1 MEEER
6 HFIRGWGY
14 SSDEETRDP
23 GFQVVICTIPKDLN
37 LKFDQALLSLKA
49 AGFDIDRSD
58 ILETLISG
66 FVHQVDT
73 VKQPADAETGL
84 GLESILAAAGEGS
97 VVEIAEVSVLKNQRL
112 SAMSSVEKAGEDNQN
127 FSIPLANSQ
136 DLKDYFSQFDSR
148 FSEIESLLNRLVD
161 RNDRQDTPLEQE
173 PDPDK
178 KKANETNES
187 ISQLKANYESV
198 IEQMMQFVPESE
210 DRQII
215 ENFLQAMKD

>member
-1 MEEER
+1 MEEGR

-23 GFQVVICTIPKDLN
+23 GFQVGRYTISKDLN
-37 LKFDQALLSLKA
+37 LKFDHAVLSLKA

-66 FVHQVDT
+66 FVHQVDIMEPSADPERGLD
-73 VKQPADAETGL
+73 VK
-84 GLESILAAAGEGS
+84 SILAAAGEGS
-97 VVEIAEVSVLKNQRL
+97 VVKIAELSVLKGQLL
-112 SAMSSVEKAGEDNQN
+112 SAISSVEKAGVNDPKL
-127 FSIPLANSQ
+127 SISLTNRQ
-136 DLKDYFSQFDSR
+136 DLKDYFSQIDSR
-148 FSEIESLLNRLVD
+148 FYEIESLLNTLID
-161 RNDRQDTPLEQE
+161 RNYRQDTPLEQE
-173 PDPDK
+173 PDN
-178 KKANETNES
+178 KKANVSNES

>member
-1 MEEER
+1 MEEGR

-23 GFQVVICTIPKDLN
+23 GFQVGSYAIPKDLS
-37 LKFDQALLSLKA
+37 LKFDHAVLSLKA

-58 ILETLISG
+58 ILETLISL
-66 FVHQVDT
+66 FVHQVDI
-73 VKQPADAETGL
+73 VEQSADPERGL
-84 GLESILAAAGEGS
+84 DLESVLAAAGEGS
-97 VVEIAEVSVLKNQRL
+97 VVEMAEVSVLKDQRL
-112 SAMSSVEKAGEDNQN
+112 SAMSSVEQAGKNDPK
-127 FSIPLANSQ
+127 FSTSLANRQ
-136 DLKDYFSQFDSR
+136 DLKDYFSLIDSR
-148 FSEIESLLNRLVD
+148 FSEIEFLLNTLVD
-161 RNDRQDTPLEQE
+161 RDDRQDTPLKQE
-173 PDPDK
+173 PDK
-178 KKANETNES
+178 KKANESNES

>member
-1 MEEER
+1 MEEGR

-23 GFQVVICTIPKDLN
+23 GFQVGSYTIPKDLN
-37 LKFDQALLSLKA
+37 LKFDHAVLSLKA

-66 FVHQVDT
+66 FVHQVDIMEPSADPERGLD
-73 VKQPADAETGL
+73 VK
-84 GLESILAAAGEGS
+84 SILAAAGEGS
-97 VVEIAEVSVLKNQRL
+97 VVKVAEVSVLKDQRL
-112 SAMSSVEKAGEDNQN
+112 SAISSVEKAGENDPKC
-127 FSIPLANSQ
+127 SISLANRQ
-136 DLKDYFSQFDSR
+136 DLKDYFSQIDSR
-148 FSEIESLLNRLVD
+148 FYEIESLLNTLID
-161 RNDRQDTPLEQE
+161 RNYRQDTPLEQE
-173 PDPDK
+173 PDN
-178 KKANETNES
+178 KKANVSNES

>member
-1 MEEER
+1 MEDGR
-6 HFIRGWGY
+6 YFIRGWGY

-23 GFQVVICTIPKDLN
+23 GFQVGSYAIPKDLS
-37 LKFDQALLSLKA
+37 LKFDHAVLSLKA

-58 ILETLISG
+58 ILETLISL
-66 FVHQVDT
+66 FVHQVDI
-73 VKQPADAETGL
+73 VEQSADPERGL
-84 GLESILAAAGEGS
+84 DLESVLAAAGEGS
-97 VVEIAEVSVLKNQRL
+97 VVEIAEVSVLKGQRL

-148 FSEIESLLNRLVD
+148 FSEIESLLNTLID
-161 RNDRQDTPLEQE
+161 RNDRQDTPPEQE
-173 PDPDK
+173 PDK
-178 KKANETNES
+178 KMANESKES
-187 ISQLKANYESV
+187 IPQLKANYESV

>member
-1 MEEER
+1 MEERR

-23 GFQVVICTIPKDLN
+23 GFQVGSCTIPQDLS

-58 ILETLISG
+58 VVEALISR
-66 FVHQVDT
+66 FVHQVDI
-73 VKQPADAETGL
+73 VEQPADAETGL
-84 GLESILAAAGEGS
+84 DLESILAAAGEGS
-97 VVEIAEVSVLKNQRL
+97 VVEIAEVSVLKDQRL
-112 SAMSSVEKAGEDNQN
+112 SAITSVEKAGENNQN
-127 FSIPLANSQ
+127 FSIPIANRQ
-136 DLKDYFSQFDSR
+136 DLTDYFAQIDSR
-148 FSEIESLLNRLVD
+148 FSEIESLLNTLID
-161 RNDRQDTPLEQE
+161 RNDRQDTPTEQE
-173 PDPDK
+173 PDK
-178 KKANETNES
+178 KMANKSKES
-187 ISQLKANYESV
+187 IPQLKANYESV

>member
-1 MEEER
+1 MEEGR

-23 GFQVVICTIPKDLN
+23 GFQVGSYTISKDLN
-37 LKFDQALLSLKA
+37 LKFDHAVLSLKA

-58 ILETLISG
+58 IMETLISG
-66 FVHQVDT
+66 FVHQLDIME
-73 VKQPADAETGL
+73 QSADPERGL
-84 GLESILAAAGEGS
+84 DVESILAAAGEGS
-97 VVEIAEVSVLKNQRL
+97 VVKVAEVSVLKDQRL
-112 SAMSSVEKAGEDNQN
+112 SAISSVEKAGENDPKC
-127 FSIPLANSQ
+127 SISLANRQ
-136 DLKDYFSQFDSR
+136 DLKDYFSQIDSR
-148 FSEIESLLNRLVD
+148 FYEIESLLNTLID
-161 RNDRQDTPLEQE
+161 RNYRQDTPLEQE
-173 PDPDK
+173 PDN
-178 KKANETNES
+178 KKANVSNES

>member
-1 MEEER
+1 MEEGR

-23 GFQVVICTIPKDLN
+23 GFEVGSYTISKDLN
-37 LKFDQALLSLKA
+37 LKFDHAVLSLKA

-58 ILETLISG
+58 IMETLISG
-66 FVHQVDT
+66 FVHQVDIMEPSADPERGLD
-73 VKQPADAETGL
+73 VK
-84 GLESILAAAGEGS
+84 SILAAAGEGS
-97 VVEIAEVSVLKNQRL
+97 VVKIAELSVLKGQLL
-112 SAMSSVEKAGEDNQN
+112 SAISSVEKAGVNDPKL
-127 FSIPLANSQ
+127 SISLTNRQ
-136 DLKDYFSQFDSR
+136 DLKDYFSQIDSR
-148 FSEIESLLNRLVD
+148 FYEIESLLNTLID
-161 RNDRQDTPLEQE
+161 RNYRQDTPLEQE
-173 PDPDK
+173 PDN
-178 KKANETNES
+178 KKANVSNES

>member
-1 MEEER
+1 MEERR

-97 VVEIAEVSVLKNQRL
+97 VVEIAEVSVLKDQRL
-112 SAMSSVEKAGEDNQN
+112 SAITSVEKAGENNQN
-127 FSIPLANSQ
+127 FSIPIANRQ
-136 DLKDYFSQFDSR
+136 DLTDYFAQIDSR
-148 FSEIESLLNRLVD
+148 FSEIESLLNTLID
-161 RNDRQDTPLEQE
+161 RNDRQDTSPEQE
-173 PDPDK
+173 PDK
-178 KKANETNES
+178 KMANESKES
-187 ISQLKANYESV
+187 IPQLKANYESV

-215 ENFLQAMKD
+215 VNFLQAMKD

>member
-1 MEEER
+1 MEEGR

-23 GFQVVICTIPKDLN
+23 GFQVGSYTIPKDLN
-37 LKFDQALLSLKA
+37 LKFDHAVLSLKA

-58 ILETLISG
+58 IMETLISG
-66 FVHQVDT
+66 FVHQLDIME
-73 VKQPADAETGL
+73 QSADPERGL
-84 GLESILAAAGEGS
+84 DVESILAAAGEGS
-97 VVEIAEVSVLKNQRL
+97 VVKIAELSVLKGHLL
-112 SAMSSVEKAGEDNQN
+112 SAISSVEKAGVNDPKL
-127 FSIPLANSQ
+127 SISLTNRQ
-136 DLKDYFSQFDSR
+136 DFKDYFSQIDLR
-148 FSEIESLLNRLVD
+148 FSEIESLLNTLID
-161 RNDRQDTPLEQE
+161 RNDRQDTPLDQE
-173 PDPDK
+173 PDN
-178 KKANETNES
+178 KKANVSNES

>member
-1 MEEER
+1 MEDGR

-23 GFQVVICTIPKDLN
+23 GFQVGSYAIPKDLN
-37 LKFDQALLSLKA
+37 LKFDHAVLSLKA

-58 ILETLISG
+58 ILETLISR
-66 FVHQVDT
+66 FVHQVDILE
-73 VKQPADAETGL
+73 QSADPERCL
-84 GLESILAAAGEGS
+84 DLESVLAAAGEGS
-97 VVEIAEVSVLKNQRL
+97 VVEIAEVSVLKDQRL
-112 SAMSSVEKAGEDNQN
+112 SAMSSVEKVRENDPK
-127 FSIPLANSQ
+127 FSTSLANRR
-136 DLKDYFSQFDSR
+136 DLKDFFSQIDSR
-148 FSEIESLLNRLVD
+148 FSEIESLLNVLVD
-161 RNDRQDTPLEQE
+161 RNDRQDISPEQQ
-173 PDPDK
+173 PDK
-178 KKANETNES
+178 KKANKSNES

>member
-1 MEEER
+1 MEEGR

-23 GFQVVICTIPKDLN
+23 GFQVGSYTIPKDLN
-37 LKFDQALLSLKA
+37 LKFDHAVLSLKA

-66 FVHQVDT
+66 FVHQVDIME
-73 VKQPADAETGL
+73 QSADPERGL
-84 GLESILAAAGEGS
+84 DVESILAAAGEGS
-97 VVEIAEVSVLKNQRL
+97 VVKIAEISVLKDQRL
-112 SAMSSVEKAGEDNQN
+112 SAISSVEKAGENDPKC
-127 FSIPLANSQ
+127 SISLTNRQ
-136 DLKDYFSQFDSR
+136 DLKDYFSQIDSR
-148 FSEIESLLNRLVD
+148 FYEIESLLNMLID
-161 RNDRQDTPLEQE
+161 RNYRQDTPLEQE
-173 PDPDK
+173 PDN
-178 KKANETNES
+178 KKADVSNES

>member
-1 MEEER
+1 MEEGR

-23 GFQVVICTIPKDLN
+23 GFQVGSYTIPKDLN
-37 LKFDQALLSLKA
+37 LKFDHAVLSLKA

-58 ILETLISG
+58 IMETLISG
-66 FVHQVDT
+66 FVHQLDIME
-73 VKQPADAETGL
+73 QSADPERGL
-84 GLESILAAAGEGS
+84 DVESILAAAGEGS
-97 VVEIAEVSVLKNQRL
+97 VVKIAEVSVLKDQRL
-112 SAMSSVEKAGEDNQN
+112 SAISSVEKAGENDPK
-127 FSIPLANSQ
+127 FSISLANRQ
-136 DLKDYFSQFDSR
+136 DLKDYFSKIDSR
-148 FSEIESLLNRLVD
+148 FSEIESLLDTLID
-161 RNDRQDTPLEQE
+161 RNDRQDTPLDQE
-173 PDPDK
+173 PDN
-178 KKANETNES
+178 KKANVSNES

>member
-1 MEEER
+1 MEEGR

-23 GFQVVICTIPKDLN
+23 GFQVGSYTIPKDLN
-37 LKFDQALLSLKA
+37 LKFDHAVLSLKA

-58 ILETLISG
+58 IMETLISG
-66 FVHQVDT
+66 FVHQLDIME
-73 VKQPADAETGL
+73 QSADPERGL
-84 GLESILAAAGEGS
+84 DVESILAAAGEGS
-97 VVEIAEVSVLKNQRL
+97 VVKVAEVSVLKDQRL
-112 SAMSSVEKAGEDNQN
+112 SAISSVEKAGENDPKC
-127 FSIPLANSQ
+127 SISLTNRQ
-136 DLKDYFSQFDSR
+136 DLKDYFSQIDSR
-148 FSEIESLLNRLVD
+148 FYEIESLLNTLID
-161 RNDRQDTPLEQE
+161 RNYRQDTPLEQE
-173 PDPDK
+173 PDN
-178 KKANETNES
+178 KKANVSNES